1 VHMPTFNIL
10 ARKSLKGVNSYLLAA
25 KTLRG
30 LLQAKLDLAE
40 WDDVLESKIWDL
52 LERRSRIV
60 PALMLSY
67 HHLPSHLKRCF
78 AYCSIFP
85 EDYEFEEKQLVLLW
99 IAEGLVQ
106 PEEVKSKW

>member
-1 VHMPTFNIL
+1 MPTFNIL

-30 LLQAKLDLAE
+30 LLQAKLDLTE
-40 WDDVLESKIWDL
+40 WDNVLKSKIWDI

-85 EDYEFEEKQLVLLW
+85 EDSEFQEKQLVLLW